1 MTLGYLYTWL
11 MVFLR
16 AVGVV
21 DPRAADGGARRPR
34 SWCGSAWRV
43 LPRDPPR
50 RASCRRPALPT
61 DYCRPDP
68 RPRPARCCSG
78 LAFGFVAQLAFQA
91 VEFAG
96 RIISSEVGLSV
107 SPGMMGP
114 DMASDP
120 MAAFLTSFAV
130 VLFFLTNGHLAV
142 LSAFARSF
150 YLAAPGRPLVNLGR
164 GDLLVRG
171 HRARHRDRRPHRGAV
186 HRAQLPVNL
195 AFSVLGRAVPR
206 MNVFV
211 LSASVRGLAG
221 LGLLSGAG
229 ALIARY
235 LLGEYRQPAA
245 ADAAAAAHRASGRGN
260 ICRARAGK
268 PAPRPAAAS
277 TGRPREV

>member
-1 MTLGYLYTWL
+1 MSTGYLITWL

-21 DPRAADGGARRPR
+21 LLVPQMAGRAPPIMVRIGLGCCLATLLVGVVPPAAMPRDY
-34 SWCGSAWRV
+34 WELIGSAGSEV
-43 LPRDPPR
+43 L
-50 RASCRRPALPT
+50 L
-61 DYCRPDP
+61 
-68 RPRPARCCSG
+68 G
-78 LAFGFVAQLAFQA
+78 LGFGFVAQLLFQS

-96 RIISSEVGLSV
+96 HIISSEVGMSV
-107 SPGMMGP
+107 APGMLGP

-120 MAAFLTSFAV
+120 MAAFLSSFAF
-130 VLFFLTNGHLAV
+130 VLFFLANGHQAV

-150 YLAAPGRPLVNLGR
+150 VLAAPGHPLVGAAA

-171 HRARHRDRRPHRGAV
+171 TAHVIEIGVRIAAPFIA
-186 HRAQLPVNL
+186 LNFLVNL
-195 AFSVLGRAVPR
+195 AFSVIGRAVPR

-235 LLGEYRQPAA
+235 LFVEFANLPVQLLQIVAVR
-245 ADAAAAAHRASGRGN
+245 
-260 ICRARAGK
+260 
-268 PAPRPAAAS
+268 
-277 TGRPREV
+277 

>member
-1 MTLGYLYTWL
+1 MTFGYLYTWL

-21 DPRAADGGARRPR
+21 ILVPQMAGRA
-34 SWCGSAWRV
+34 
-43 LPRDPPR
+43 PPVMVR
-50 RASCRRPALPT
+50 IGLGVFLATLLAGVVPAAALPT
-61 DYCRPDP
+61 DY
-68 RPRPARCCSG
+68 AGLILAAAGEVLLG

-96 RIISSEVGLSV
+96 HIISSEVGLSV

-130 VLFFLTNGHLAV
+130 VLFFLTNGHQAV

-150 YLAAPGRPLVNLGR
+150 YLAAPGRPLVNLGA
-164 GDLLVRG
+164 GDLLVRATAHVIEIG
-171 HRARHRDRRPHRGAV
+171 VRIAAPFIA
-186 HRAQLPVNL
+186 LNFLINL
-195 AFSVLGRAVPR
+195 AFSVIGRAVPR

-229 ALIARY
+229 ALIGRY
-235 LLGEYRQPAA
+235 LLGEYANLPLQMLQLLRI
-245 ADAAAAAHRASGRGN
+245 R
-260 ICRARAGK
+260 
-268 PAPRPAAAS
+268 
-277 TGRPREV
+277 